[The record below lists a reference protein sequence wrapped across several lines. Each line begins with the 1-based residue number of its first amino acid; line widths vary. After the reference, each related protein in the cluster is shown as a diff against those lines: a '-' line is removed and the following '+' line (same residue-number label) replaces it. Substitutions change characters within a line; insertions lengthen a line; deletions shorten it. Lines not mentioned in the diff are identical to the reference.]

1 VLFIARH
8 TDPPK
13 NGLIALWPNTR
24 VVKCKYSVSQKQNGF
39 NNKVHWYN
47 ILLIFISK
55 FTDRLYGLKYLYSV
69 ISVIDKRLPGNTKK
83 WTLVRSW
90 TARVRLVHPWADRV
104 MMIAFIT
111 IKSILVPL
119 IEGICAREI
128 LYVVIIIYYPYAN
141 AWQYV

>member
-128 LYVVIIIYYPYAN
+128 LCVVIIIYYPYAN

>member
-1 VLFIARH
+1 MLFIARH